1 MEQRKKE
8 QFCEVVQASRKKMY
22 RVAYRILQNQ
32 EDAKDAVGEAIVK
45 AYEKIDLLRNEDRLE
60 AWIMQIVL
68 NVSKNMRIKRS
79 REVYGE
85 TEKILKQREV
95 WDYHD
100 ELWDIIEKM
109 PTKYGDVLHLF
120 YYEEYTMDEI
130 SEILDVPVGTVKSRL
145 NRGKERLKKLLKEI

>member
-109 PTKYGDVLHLF
+109 PPKYGDVLHLF

-145 NRGKERLKKLLKEI
+145 NRGKERLKKLLKDI

>member
-109 PTKYGDVLHLF
+109 PPKYGDVLHLF

>member
-45 AYEKIDLLRNEDRLE
+45 AYEKIDLLRNEDKLE

-109 PTKYGDVLHLF
+109 PPKYGDVLHLF

>member
-68 NVSKNMRIKRS
+68 NVSKNMRIRRS

-95 WDYHD
+95 WDHHD

-109 PTKYGDVLHLF
+109 PPKYGDVLHLF

-130 SEILDVPVGTVKSRL
+130 SEILNVPVGTVKSRL
-145 NRGKERLKKLLKEI
+145 NRGKERLKKLLKDI